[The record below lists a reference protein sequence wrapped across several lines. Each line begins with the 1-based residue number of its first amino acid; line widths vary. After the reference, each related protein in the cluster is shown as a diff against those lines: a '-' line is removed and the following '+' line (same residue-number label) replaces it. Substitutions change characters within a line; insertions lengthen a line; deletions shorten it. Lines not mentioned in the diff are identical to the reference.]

1 MIGLQQI
8 SRPSSRQSPHRQN
21 QHSQRPHSLSP
32 HSLSQHSL
40 SPCSESPR
48 RQSLC
53 TSHNYEA
60 EAAAFSPGGTALDG
74 YSPYEPE
81 SIAECV
87 HARHAPPEPESIG
100 GRVHVRHA
108 VACVMGDAGDEEMPC
123 MF

>member
-1 MIGLQQI
+1 VQPEPAQPEPAQPEPAQPEPGQ
-8 SRPSSRQSPHRQN
+8 PAYEPF
-21 QHSQRPHSLSP
+21 
-32 HSLSQHSL
+32 
-40 SPCSESPR
+40 
-48 RQSLC
+48 
-53 TSHNYEA
+53 EA

-81 SIAECV
+81 SIAERV

-108 VACVMGDAGDEEMPC
+108 AACVMGDADDDEMPC